1 MLQPHH
7 TFYSSEQGHRTL
19 WPVHT
24 PLSSL
29 IAQTSLFYFPDG
41 QHHLH
46 IKELTTG
53 MYYRE
58 LG

>member
-1 MLQPHH
+1 MPEPVH
-7 TFYSSEQGHRTL
+7 TSYSFEQGHRTL

-24 PLSSL
+24 LLSSL

-46 IKELTTG
+46 ITGLTTG
-53 MYYRE
+53 LYYQE